1 MALFKLYRASSIQGR
16 MPSSSIVETF
26 DVVENIGSHLV
37 PCRLLAVM
45 PRSIFSIERISIE
58 RRFYMAALTQQSSLR
73 LMLHLMP

>member
-1 MALFKLYRASSIQGR
+1 

-37 PCRLLAVM
+37 PCRQLAVM
-45 PRSIFSIERISIE
+45 PRSIFSIE